1 MKPLSRT
8 LIQLNLATRKH
19 HAMADGL
26 WLGLMVPSVRKSD
39 YLRQLVTVYGFE
51 APLEAALRY
60 TPGLNALVDL
70 RAHGRTGLLVQDLMR
85 LGVGPGRIAGLA
97 QRFTTFSSS
106 AEALGWMY
114 VVERA
119 TLLHGGARRFLTARL
134 PELTTAS
141 SYLSAYDGV
150 TGDRWSDLGGAL
162 DAVAATPAGKRQ
174 LLRAADQG
182 YEALAEWF
190 CVRPAV
196 ESVGA

>member
-1 MKPLSRT
+1 
-8 LIQLNLATRKH
+8 
-19 HAMADGL
+19 MADGL
-26 WLGLMVPSVRKSD
+26 WLSLMVPGVRRSN
-39 YLRQLVTVYGFE
+39 YIRQLVMVYGFE

-70 RAHGRTGLLVQDLMR
+70 RAHARTGLLVQDLMR
-85 LGVGPGRIAGLA
+85 LGIGPSRIAGLS
-97 QRFTTFSSS
+97 QRFTTFASP

-119 TLLHGGARRFLTARL
+119 TLIHGGARRFLTAHM
-134 PELTTAS
+134 PELSSAS

-162 DAVAATPAGKRQ
+162 DAVAATPAGKRL

-182 YEALAEWF
+182 YEALAQWF
-190 CVRPAV
+190 CMRPTI

>member
-8 LIQLNLATRKH
+8 LIQLNLATRERH
-19 HAMADGL
+19 PTADGL
-26 WLGLMVPSVRKSD
+26 WLELMVPGVRKSD
-39 YLRQLVTVYGFE
+39 YIRQLIMVYGFE

-70 RAHGRTGLLVQDLMR
+70 RAHSRAGLLVQDLMR
-85 LGVGPGRIAGLA
+85 LGIGPSRIAGLA
-97 QRFTTFSSS
+97 QRFTTFSSP

-119 TLLHGGARRFLTARL
+119 TLLHGSVRRFLNARL
-134 PELTTAS
+134 MELSSAS

-174 LLRAADQG
+174 LLRAADLG
-182 YEALAEWF
+182 YEALAQWF
-190 CVRPAV
+190 CVRPTI